1 LPELLS
7 LLLAVVLLALLLLF
21 EPEVELFLEPLEP
34 EPDLFAISL
43 SLRRG

>member
-7 LLLAVVLLALLLLF
+7 LLLAVVLLALLLF
-21 EPEVELFLEPLEP
+21 EPEVELFFEPLEP
-34 EPDLFAISL
+34 EADLFAISL